1 MSRARTRRGE
11 ITPAEI
17 ASMILRAEHGQ
28 RSFARLVRG
37 RVVEASVTTEGRPP
51 GRGWVVLGEVEA
63 FQLLVKH
70 KGREAVAFDQAE
82 VARAVGDSLRRHRW
96 SGWRSA

>member
-17 ASMILRAEHGQ
+17 ASMILRAEHG
-28 RSFARLVRG
+28 RAFVRLVRG

-51 GRGWVVLGEVEA
+51 GRGWVALGEVEA

-70 KGREAVAFDQAE
+70 RGREAVAFDQAE
-82 VARAVGDSLRRHRW
+82 VVRAVGDSLRRHRW